1 MMPEVHAERPK
12 AERERYLVSVIIPTY
27 NRRPILQKCLE
38 HLADQTLD
46 PDTFEVIVVDDA
58 STDDTARMIKELAV
72 PYTLRYIPLSERTGP
87 GGARNVGIE
96 AAQADVIVFL
106 DSDLITAPQFLAA
119 HAAVHREDPKR
130 IGHGPIIYTTNFE
143 NPTAT
148 PMKLTDISRAYFCT
162 CNVSIRKEHLVQVG
176 MFDTDFKEYGWE
188 DLELGRRLRRLEL
201 TAVPVPE
208 AKGWHFKYPLRV
220 EQLPRLIEQE
230 RQRARTAW
238 IYYQKHPEAGVR
250 ASIELMP
257 FIFRLDKLLSL
268 RGWTDK
274 PSTLAYL
281 QRLEQAGKRGR
292 LRFLV
297 RLITHHAYM
306 EELRRVIPHDHQ
318 ARKYVR

>member
-1 MMPEVHAERPK
+1 MVPADRLDERQADK
-12 AERERYLVSVIIPTY
+12 ERYNVSVIIPTY

-38 HLADQTLD
+38 HLANQTLEARC
-46 PDTFEVIVVDDA
+46 FEVIVVDDA
-58 STDDTARMIKELAV
+58 STDDTAQMIRELTV
-72 PYTLRYIPLSERTGP
+72 PYTLRYIPLDERTGP

-106 DSDLITAPQFLAA
+106 DSDLIPAPQLLAA
-119 HAAVHREDPKR
+119 HCEVHREHLNR
-130 IGHGPIIYTTNFE
+130 IGHGAVIHTTDFD

-148 PMKLTDISRAYFCT
+148 PMKLTDISRAFFAT
-162 CNVSIRKEHLVQVG
+162 GNVSIRKEHLVNAG
-176 MFDTDFKEYGWE
+176 LFDTDFKEYGWE
-188 DLELGRRLRRLEL
+188 DLELGRRLRRLGL

-208 AKGWHFKYPLRV
+208 AKGWHFKHALRL

-238 IYYQKHPEAGVR
+238 IYYQKHPEVKVR

-257 FIFRLDKLLSL
+257 FIFRLDKLFSIG
-268 RGWTDK
+268 GWPDK
-274 PSTLAYL
+274 PGTYAYL
-281 QRLEQAGKRGR
+281 SRLEQAGKQGR

-306 EELRRVIPHDHQ
+306 AELRRIIPQDHP
-318 ARKYVR
+318 AREFVR